1 MTPIAFTLVGLALG
15 GLITWALTRPALA
28 QRRAL
33 SDALEARTA
42 DVAAATAEAAG
53 ARERLAAADARV
65 AVLEE
70 KLPETVKAI
79 STQTL
84 EASRTAFL
92 DQAGERVE
100 KTLLPVQE
108 RLTDLQRLVDVTEA
122 RRRED
127 GGRLTEQ
134 INVLTTGTHALASAL
149 GSTQRRGRWGE
160 VQLERILDLAGMRDG
175 LDYTRQTTREGVRP
189 DVVVHLPGDK
199 NVVIDAKAPFDAF
212 EQASAAETEEAR
224 ITAMNEFARR
234 VRAHVTE
241 LGRKGYWAHVT
252 PSPDFTFMFMPT
264 DAHLAAADAHD
275 PDLFT
280 YAHDRGV
287 YLATPR
293 TVIVLL
299 RTVKVAWQNEN
310 ATNNAK
316 EVLDVAS
323 EIHERLAR
331 FAEHLG
337 KVGRGLESAVKAYN
351 GAVGSF
357 DARVSV
363 SARRLETLAQTRREL
378 EDLSPVTELA
388 VTPAALGPGEQV
400 TLEILPADAA

>member
-1 MTPIAFTLVGLALG
+1 MTPVLLMLAGLALG
-15 GLITWALTRPALA
+15 VVGALA
-28 QRRAL
+28 WARPGLAERTRLRDQLAH
-33 SDALEARTA
+33 RTA
-42 DVAAATAEAAG
+42 ELSTAAEEAAI
-53 ARERLAAADARV
+53 ARERVAAADARV
-65 AVLEE
+65 AILEE

-79 STQTL
+79 SAETL
-84 EASRTAFL
+84 AASRTAFL

-108 RLTDLQRLVDVTEA
+108 RLTDLQKLVDVTEA

-127 GGRLTEQ
+127 GGRLKEQ
-134 INVLTTGTHALASAL
+134 IDVLATGTHALANAL

-160 VQLERILDLAGMRDG
+160 IQLERILDLAGMRDG
-175 LDYTRQTTREGVRP
+175 IDYTRQVTRDGVRP

-212 EQASAAETEEAR
+212 EQASVAETDAAR
-224 ITAMNEFARR
+224 AAAMKEFTRR
-234 VRAHVTE
+234 VRAHVTD
-241 LGRKGYWAHVT
+241 LGRKGYWAHVS
-252 PSPDFTFMFMPT
+252 PSPDFTFMFLPT
-264 DAHLAAADAHD
+264 DAHLAAADQHD
-275 PDLFT
+275 PDLFA
-280 YAHDRGV
+280 YAHERGV

-310 ATNNAK
+310 ATNNAQ
-316 EVLDVAS
+316 EVLELAS
-323 EIHERLAR
+323 EIHERLAKL
-331 FAEHLG
+331 AEHLA
-337 KVGRGLESAVKAYN
+337 KVGRGLDSAVKAYN

-357 DARVSV
+357 DSRVAV

-388 VTPAALGPGEQV
+388 VTPAEYAPGEQV
-400 TLEILPADAA
+400 TLEVLPADAA